1 MVGTM
6 SLPTHLKILFLAFSA
21 VFLGSCSSR
30 AIHEAEAVV
39 AQADSLWQEGKMYG
53 IDEGDSLSLAQAYE
67 TLGAYQFLSPF
78 TFHPSSSFTHACYHY
93 GKLLRAK
100 DDPENAM
107 RCFINATHSRTHD
120 YHILGRVYSNM
131 GDLCHL
137 AGDFQLSYDMY
148 ERSGQMYLLNG
159 DSLLYFYDLNNM
171 AYELAE
177 QGKKEETMALLNTIP
192 VIDEDLS
199 SLTNFTKAELYMKIG
214 HYDSA
219 IYYAHSARISE
230 ISSIGASLILA
241 QSYSFLEIEDSAVYY
256 ANFIIGHSNSLSSI
270 NNALYILSNDD
281 KTKDIDAV
289 RQTSADRS
297 DTQKMIAIQQGKLS
311 QAVQLLEQDLAKT
324 PDLRWLYAVIATIIV
339 ICSCILFY
347 VHKKRSQHKLLSQQ
361 VDDLSKINDSVKE
374 QHEHIKKEYTEYK
387 DNLLTQMEQN
397 YAVLTQSPN
406 IFTDIHWKDYNAL
419 CQIINDNFG
428 MLAAKLQGIYHLSE
442 KEIRLCIL
450 VLLEITN
457 SKQMAEM
464 LYYSESGIRNFKNR
478 TAKKLGTNSVKM
490 RNALLKLAISEYSNA
505 ANNEIVHA

>member
-1 MVGTM
+1 M
-6 SLPTHLKILFLAFSA
+6 KRCRYI
-21 VFLGSCSSR
+21 VFLLLAGLVGQGCSSR

-39 AQADSLWQEGKMYG
+39 AQADSLWQAGLMYG
-53 IDEGDSLSLAQAYE
+53 IDAGDSLTLAQAYE

-107 RCFINATHSRTHD
+107 RCFINATHSRTRD

-131 GDLCHL
+131 GSICHL
-137 AGDFQLSYDMY
+137 AGDFPLSYDMY
-148 ERSGQMYLLNG
+148 EKSAEMNLRNG
-159 DSLLYFYDLNNM
+159 DSLLYFYNLNNM

-339 ICSCILFY
+339 IGSCLLLYI
-347 VHKKRSQHKLLSQQ
+347 HRKRNQHKLLSQQ
-361 VDDLSKINDSVKE
+361 VDDLTSRTIAMQVKNE
-374 QHEHIKKEYTEYK
+374 E
-387 DNLLTQMEQN
+387 
-397 YAVLTQSPN
+397 LTQSYSN
-406 IFTDIHWKDYNAL
+406 NYNQIKEDIDHKCTLLHDSKKIKRTLAWKNYHTMCKNVDKQFYL
-419 CQIINDNFG
+419 
-428 MLAAKLQGIYHLSE
+428 LASKLQSKQLLNE
-442 KEIRLCIL
+442 TEIRLCIL
-450 VLLEITN
+450 TLLDCGYD
-457 SKQMAEM
+457 QMAEL
-464 LYYSESGIRNFKNR
+464 LYRSPSSMGTLKIRV
-478 TAKKLGTNSVKM
+478 AKKLGTTSKNL
-490 RNALLKLAISEYSNA
+490 RLYLIENECIS
-505 ANNEIVHA
+505 

>member
-1 MVGTM
+1 M
-6 SLPTHLKILFLAFSA
+6 KRCRYI
-21 VFLGSCSSR
+21 VFLLLAGLVGQGCSSR
-30 AIHEAEAVV
+30 VIHEAEAVV
-39 AQADSLWQEGKMYG
+39 AQADSLWQAGLMYG
-53 IDEGDSLSLAQAYE
+53 IDAGDSLTLAQAYE

-107 RCFINATHSRTHD
+107 RCFINATHSRTRD

-131 GDLCHL
+131 GSICHL
-137 AGDFQLSYDMY
+137 AGDFPLSYDMY
-148 ERSGQMYLLNG
+148 EKSAEMNLRNG
-159 DSLLYFYDLNNM
+159 DSLLYFYNLNNM

-339 ICSCILFY
+339 IGSCLLLYI
-347 VHKKRSQHKLLSQQ
+347 HRKRNQHKLLSQQ
-361 VDDLSKINDSVKE
+361 VDDLTSRTIAMQVKNE
-374 QHEHIKKEYTEYK
+374 E
-387 DNLLTQMEQN
+387 
-397 YAVLTQSPN
+397 LTQSYSN
-406 IFTDIHWKDYNAL
+406 NYNQIKEDIDHKCTLLHDSEKIKRTLAWKNYHTMCTIVDKQF
-419 CQIINDNFG
+419 C
-428 MLAAKLQGIYHLSE
+428 MLASKLQSKQLLNE
-442 KEIRLCIL
+442 TEIRLCIL
-450 VLLEITN
+450 TLLDCGYD
-457 SKQMAEM
+457 QMAEL
-464 LYYSESGIRNFKNR
+464 LYRSPSSMGTLKIRV
-478 TAKKLGTNSVKM
+478 AKKLGTTSKNL
-490 RNALLKLAISEYSNA
+490 RLYLIENECIS
-505 ANNEIVHA
+505 

>member
-1 MVGTM
+1 M
-6 SLPTHLKILFLAFSA
+6 KRCRYI
-21 VFLGSCSSR
+21 VFLLLAGLVGQGCSSR

-39 AQADSLWQEGKMYG
+39 AQADSLWQAGLMYG
-53 IDEGDSLSLAQAYE
+53 IDAGDSLTLAQAYE

-107 RCFINATHSRTHD
+107 RCFINATHSRTRD

-131 GDLCHL
+131 GSICHL
-137 AGDFQLSYDMY
+137 AGDFPLSYDMY
-148 ERSGQMYLLNG
+148 EKSAEMNLRNG
-159 DSLLYFYDLNNM
+159 DSLLYFYNLNNM

-339 ICSCILFY
+339 IGSCLLLYI
-347 VHKKRSQHKLLSQQ
+347 HRKRNQHKLLSQQ
-361 VDDLSKINDSVKE
+361 VDDLTSRTIAMQVKNE
-374 QHEHIKKEYTEYK
+374 E
-387 DNLLTQMEQN
+387 
-397 YAVLTQSPN
+397 LTQSYSN
-406 IFTDIHWKDYNAL
+406 NYNQIKEDIDHKCTLLHDSKKIKRTLAWKNYHTMCKNVDKQFYL
-419 CQIINDNFG
+419 
-428 MLAAKLQGIYHLSE
+428 LASKLQSKQLLNE
-442 KEIRLCIL
+442 TEIRLCIL
-450 VLLEITN
+450 TLLDCGYD
-457 SKQMAEM
+457 QMA
-464 LYYSESGIRNFKNR
+464 
-478 TAKKLGTNSVKM
+478 TV
-490 RNALLKLAISEYSNA
+490 
-505 ANNEIVHA
+505 